1 MNPEIV
7 DLAREALWNRIAK
20 ANRKIKH
27 IEATQ
32 KRLEQQRQDA
42 NLIADRSVE
51 MLERITN
58 GEY

>member
-1 MNPEIV
+1 MTPEIV

-20 ANRKIKH
+20 ANRKIKY
-27 IEATQ
+27 IDATQ

-42 NLIADRSVE
+42 NLIADRSIE
-51 MLERITN
+51 TLERITN